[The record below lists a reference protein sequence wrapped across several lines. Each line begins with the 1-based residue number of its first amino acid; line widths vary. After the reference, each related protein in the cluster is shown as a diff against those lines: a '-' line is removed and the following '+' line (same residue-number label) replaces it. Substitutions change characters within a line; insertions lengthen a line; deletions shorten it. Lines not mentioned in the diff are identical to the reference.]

1 MNTEILSALFEN
13 GAYTLV
19 VQKGGVT
26 VHKEFGR
33 GVGPAL
39 RVFDAQ
45 PELLK
50 GALVCDTIVGK
61 AAAAIYILGGASCVY
76 AETMSA
82 AAAEFLTANG
92 VDCACETKTEKLLNR
107 QGTGLCPF
115 EQAVLELE
123 RPEDC
128 LPVVRATSGRMRM
141 RSILQSQSSISIRRR
156 NRTRPATQSRSRIC
170 IRRRKRR

>member
-1 MNTEILSALFEN
+1 MNTENLSALFEN

-19 VQKGGVT
+19 VQKDGVT
-26 VHKEFGR
+26 VHKDFGR

-39 RVFDAQ
+39 QLYDAQ
-45 PELLK
+45 PETLK

-61 AAAAIYILGGASCVY
+61 AAAAIYILGGAAGVY

-82 AAAEFLTANG
+82 AAMELLMANG
-92 VDCACETKTEKLLNR
+92 VDCACKEKTETLLNR

-123 RPEDC
+123 KPEDC
-128 LPVVRATSGRMRM
+128 LRVIRATLARLMAGK
-141 RSILQSQSSISIRRR
+141 
-156 NRTRPATQSRSRIC
+156 NN
-170 IRRRKRR
+170 K

>member
-1 MNTEILSALFEN
+1 MNTENLSALFEN

-19 VQKGGVT
+19 VQKNGVT
-26 VHKEFGR
+26 VHKDFGR

-61 AAAAIYILGGASCVY
+61 AAAAIYLLGGASAVY

-82 AAAEFLTANG
+82 AT
-92 VDCACETKTEKLLNR
+92 
-107 QGTGLCPF
+107 
-115 EQAVLELE
+115 AVL
-123 RPEDC
+123 
-128 LPVVRATSGRMRM
+128 
-141 RSILQSQSSISIRRR
+141 
-156 NRTRPATQSRSRIC
+156 
-170 IRRRKRR
+170 

>member
-1 MNTEILSALFEN
+1 MNMENLSALFEN

-26 VHKEFGR
+26 VHKDFGR

-39 RVFDAQ
+39 RLYDAQ

-82 AAAEFLTANG
+82 AAADFLIANG

-128 LPVVRATSGRMRM
+128 LPVVRATLARLMAGK
-141 RSILQSQSSISIRRR
+141 
-156 NRTRPATQSRSRIC
+156 NN
-170 IRRRKRR
+170 K

>member
-1 MNTEILSALFEN
+1 MNTENLSALFEN

-19 VQKGGVT
+19 VQKNGVT
-26 VHKEFGR
+26 VHKDVGR

-50 GALVCDTIVGK
+50 GALVC
-61 AAAAIYILGGASCVY
+61 ASAVY

-82 AAAEFLTANG
+82 AAADFLIANG

-128 LPVVRATSGRMRM
+128 LPVVRATLARLMAGK
-141 RSILQSQSSISIRRR
+141 
-156 NRTRPATQSRSRIC
+156 NN
-170 IRRRKRR
+170 K

>member
-1 MNTEILSALFEN
+1 MNTENLSALFEN

-26 VHKEFGR
+26 VHKDFGW

-61 AAAAIYILGGASCVY
+61 AAAAIYLLGGASCVY

-128 LPVVRATSGRMRM
+128 LPVVRATLARLMAGK
-141 RSILQSQSSISIRRR
+141 
-156 NRTRPATQSRSRIC
+156 NN
-170 IRRRKRR
+170 K

>member
-1 MNTEILSALFEN
+1 MSACASAGPEALKAVS
-13 GAYTLV
+13 GLV
-19 VQKGGVT
+19 LIFVLMRVWPLCSQNQWQLQPVSAMSDS
-26 VHKEFGR
+26 R
-33 GVGPAL
+33 SRPVGPAL

-61 AAAAIYILGGASCVY
+61 AAAAIYILGGAAGVY
-76 AETMSA
+76 AETMSVA
-82 AAAEFLTANG
+82 AADFLIANG

-128 LPVVRATSGRMRM
+128 LPVIRATLARLMAGK
-141 RSILQSQSSISIRRR
+141 
-156 NRTRPATQSRSRIC
+156 NN
-170 IRRRKRR
+170 K

>member
-1 MNTEILSALFEN
+1 MNTENLSALFEN

-19 VQKGGVT
+19 VQKNGVT
-26 VHKEFGR
+26 VHKDFGR

-61 AAAAIYILGGASCVY
+61 AAAAIYLLGGASAVY

-82 AAAEFLTANG
+82 AAADFLSS
-92 VDCACETKTEKLLNR
+92 ER
-107 QGTGLCPF
+107 QSALSYASSAF
-115 EQAVLELE
+115 LRRIARSFFLASFFSFLALRAFSFFSRFAMNENS
-123 RPEDC
+123 RP
-128 LPVVRATSGRMRM
+128 LYRLS
-141 RSILQSQSSISIRRR
+141 
-156 NRTRPATQSRSRIC
+156 
-170 IRRRKRR
+170 

>member
-1 MNTEILSALFEN
+1 MNMENLPALFEN

-50 GALVCDTIVGK
+50 GALVC
-61 AAAAIYILGGASCVY
+61 
-76 AETMSA
+76 
-82 AAAEFLTANG
+82 
-92 VDCACETKTEKLLNR
+92 ETKTEKLLNR

-128 LPVVRATSGRMRM
+128 LPVVRATLARLMAGK
-141 RSILQSQSSISIRRR
+141 
-156 NRTRPATQSRSRIC
+156 NN
-170 IRRRKRR
+170 K

>member
-1 MNTEILSALFEN
+1 MNTENLSALFEN

-19 VQKGGVT
+19 VQKNGVT
-26 VHKEFGR
+26 VHKDFGR

-61 AAAAIYILGGASCVY
+61 AAAAIYILGGA
-76 AETMSA
+76 A
-82 AAAEFLTANG
+82 G

-128 LPVVRATSGRMRM
+128 LPVIRATLARLMAGK
-141 RSILQSQSSISIRRR
+141 
-156 NRTRPATQSRSRIC
+156 NN
-170 IRRRKRR
+170 K

>member
-1 MNTEILSALFEN
+1 MSALFEN

-19 VQKGGVT
+19 VQKNGVT
-26 VHKEFGR
+26 VHKDSGR

-61 AAAAIYILGGASCVY
+61 AAAAIYLLGGASGVY
-76 AETMSA
+76 AEIMSA
-82 AAAEFLTANG
+82 AAADFLIANG

-107 QGTGLCPF
+107 QGTGL
-115 EQAVLELE
+115 AV
-123 RPEDC
+123 P
-128 LPVVRATSGRMRM
+128 VRAGCSGTGKTGR
-141 RSILQSQSSISIRRR
+141 L
-156 NRTRPATQSRSRIC
+156 PARHPRDACTADG
-170 IRRRKRR
+170 RKK